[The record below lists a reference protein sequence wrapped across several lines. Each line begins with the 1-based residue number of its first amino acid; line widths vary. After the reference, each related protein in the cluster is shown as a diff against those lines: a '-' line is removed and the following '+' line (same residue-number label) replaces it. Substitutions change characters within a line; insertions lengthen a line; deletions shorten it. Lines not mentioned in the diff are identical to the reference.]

1 MCYSFALVTTP
12 TLLPISPPISI
23 HKLVHEQEQEEIATA
38 LAKVKAA
45 YEVCVSCAMKVEFR
59 TPKKHL
65 GVWHVDVVNL

>member
-1 MCYSFALVTTP
+1 MLFFCSSHYSH
-12 TLLPISPPISI
+12 SPPHLSPI